1 MTDGVSEDHRDT
13 VGHHTCGMMSK
24 TPRAHSSLMPL
35 QFVAPKLNG
44 VIETALYV
52 RNLSRAKQF
61 YEGVLGLKVLRGDQ
75 RFCAFDVAGGHVL
88 LLFQRGTSAQ
98 PISLPGGVIPPH
110 DGHGTEHVGFQ
121 ITADSLRAWEDWLA
135 RRKVAIESR
144 VTWERGGTSLYFRDP
159 DGHLLELLTPGV
171 WETY

>member
-1 MTDGVSEDHRDT
+1 
-13 VGHHTCGMMSK
+13 MSK
-24 TPRAHSSLMPL
+24 TSTVHSSLSPR
-35 QFVAPKLNG
+35 QFVAPKLDG

-52 RNLSRAKQF
+52 SDLPQAREF
-61 YEGVLGLKVLRGDQ
+61 YEGVLGLKALTGDQ

-88 LLFQRGTSAQ
+88 LLFQRRASTQ
-98 PISLPGGVIPPH
+98 PMSIPGGMIPPH
-110 DGHGTEHVGFQ
+110 DGHGTEHLGFQ
-121 ITADSLRAWEDWLA
+121 IATDNLHAWENWLA
-135 RRKVAIESR
+135 RRQVAIESR